1 MNLSPSSLLARAL
14 AIPFL
19 AFAALVG
26 PARAGETE
34 TPSSIAAPA
43 NASSAGEALARSLLV
58 DSGVVNDAIAQA
70 FQIGGP
76 RLRETLMASEELRA
90 LPASQRAAVDA
101 RFNELPT
108 IFAEEVAR
116 LTPALVTRA
125 GGELQGRFNHAH
137 LREIDAFMRTPE
149 GSAVMRRALM
159 AAISAEL
166 SGGPG
171 VEDPAFADTLM
182 NGMSDREL
190 LAWIRFGGSEA
201 GQAFVRDSS
210 WIGDRMKTLAAEM
223 LAPALPATLARFQAN
238 VCETLGNDCSED
250 RL

>member
-1 MNLSPSSLLARAL
+1 MSHPSLRPSSFLARAL

-26 PARAGETE
+26 PARAQDVV
-34 TPSSIAAPA
+34 SIATPASAP
-43 NASSAGEALARSLLV
+43 AGEALAQTLLV
-58 DSGVVNDAIAQA
+58 DSGVVRDAINQA
-70 FQIGGP
+70 FDVGGP
-76 RLRETLMASEELRA
+76 RLRATLMASEELRA
-90 LPASQRAAVDA
+90 LPQTQRAAVDA
-101 RFNELPT
+101 RFNELPA
-108 IFAEEVAR
+108 IFTEEVAR

-125 GGELQGRFNHAH
+125 GGELQGRFSETH
-137 LREIDAFMRTPE
+137 LREINAFMRTPE
-149 GSAVMRRALM
+149 GQGVMRRALM
-159 AAISAEL
+159 AAIAAEL

-190 LAWIRFGGSEA
+190 LAWIRFGGSDA

-210 WIGDRMKTLAAEM
+210 WIGERMKTLAAEL

-238 VCETLGNDCSED
+238 VCEALGNDCSED